1 MIGDDGGTSKK
12 VKPFP
17 PILLNIYIENN
28 RTSSHFWQKSGRICI
43 IIIIDSKMYRDVY
56 IPAYDK
62 IPICRTEVHVYHE
75 IQTVHQRLNVWYC
88 YVTSNNM

>member
-28 RTSSHFWQKSGRICI
+28 RTSSHFWRKSGRICI
-43 IIIIDSKMYRDVY
+43 ITIIDSKMYRDVY
-56 IPAYDK
+56 IPAYDMSNTYLPYK
-62 IPICRTEVHVYHE
+62 GTRISRNPSGSPETECMILLCH
-75 IQTVHQRLNVWYC
+75 L
-88 YVTSNNM
+88 